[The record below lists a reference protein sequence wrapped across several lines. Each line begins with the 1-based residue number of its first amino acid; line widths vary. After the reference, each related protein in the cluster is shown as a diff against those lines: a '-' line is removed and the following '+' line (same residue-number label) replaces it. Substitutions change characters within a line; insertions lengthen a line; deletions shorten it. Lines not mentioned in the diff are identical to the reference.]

1 MNVLVNGL
9 GNIGTTLAN
18 ALLHYKDLLGIHT
31 VMVHKNSSTPWNEQD
46 VELLKARG
54 AIIITLDEALSETQF
69 LFECRSRANDI
80 ENLLVRAPQLIGA
93 CTQGGEGTFGMPFMS
108 GANDSAIL
116 AQKRVHTV
124 SCNTHGIASLLQLFG
139 GQDLENIV
147 SADAVVVRRSD
158 DIANS
163 EKLVGANI
171 VVRHCDETFG
181 THHGADLHSLFATVG
196 ITCDVT
202 TSDITTPSQLMHAV
216 RFAFEL
222 KDPSIIGRITPTNTV
237 AFTKK
242 FDSNKIF
249 DLGRRY
255 GNQGRIFAQ
264 SILVTP
270 SLLVHGNTVKGWAF
284 VPQEGNTILSTI
296 HAFLLQTGANNIEET
311 METLRNELVQ
321 KYW

>member
-1 MNVLVNGL
+1 MNVLINGL

-18 ALLHYKDLLGIHT
+18 VLLDYKDLLGIDD
-31 VMVHKNSSTPWNEQD
+31 VMVHKNTSTPWNARD
-46 VELLKARG
+46 ADFLKAYG
-54 AIIITLDEALSETQF
+54 AKIVKIDDVLDETDF
-69 LFECRSRANDI
+69 LFECRSHADDI
-80 ENLLVRAPQLIGA
+80 EDLISQAPKLLGV
-93 CTQGGEGTFGMPFMS
+93 CTQGGEGTFGVPFMS
-108 GANDSAIL
+108 GANNNAVAL
-116 AQKRVHTV
+116 QKRAHVV

-139 GQDLENIV
+139 GQTLENII

-158 DIANS
+158 DIANN
-163 EKLVGANI
+163 EKLVGANV

-181 THHGADLHSLFATVG
+181 THHGADLQSLFATVG
-196 ITCDVT
+196 INCTVT

-216 RFAFEL
+216 RFSFEL
-222 KDPSIIGRITPTNTV
+222 KDPSIIDEIAPTNTV

-255 GNQGRIFAQ
+255 GNQGRIFVQ

-296 HAFLLQTGANNIEET
+296 HAFLLQTGANDIDKT
-311 METLRNELVQ
+311 IATLQNGLIQ

>member
-1 MNVLVNGL
+1 MNVLINGL

-18 ALLHYKDLLGIHT
+18 ILLDYKNLLGVND
-31 VMVHKNSSTPWNEQD
+31 VMIHKNTSTPWNRLD

-54 AIIITLDEALSETQF
+54 AKIVTLNEALDETRF

-80 ENLLVRAPQLIGA
+80 EDLLARAPKLLGA
-93 CTQGGEGTFGMPFMS
+93 CAQGSEGTFGMPFMS
-108 GANDSAIL
+108 GVNAKAII
-116 AQKRVHTV
+116 AQKRVHIV

-139 GQDLENIV
+139 GQTLANIV

-158 DIANS
+158 DIANN
-163 EKLVGANI
+163 EKLVGANV

-181 THHGADLHSLFATVG
+181 THHGANLHSLFATIG
-196 ITCDVT
+196 IDCAVT
-202 TSDITTPSQLMHAV
+202 TSDITTPSQLMHAI
-216 RFAFEL
+216 RFSFEV
-222 KDPSIIGRITPTNTV
+222 KDPSIFNHITPNDAV

-270 SLLVHGNTVKGWAF
+270 SLLIHNDTIKGWAF
-284 VPQEGNTILSTI
+284 VPQEGSTILSTI
-296 HAFLLQTGANNIEET
+296 HAFLLQTGASDIDKT
-311 METLRNELVQ
+311 MRVLQNELVQ